1 MASTKEYLNFIL
13 EQLSDLDEIGFR
25 SMMGEYILYYRDKVI
40 GGIYDDRFLV
50 KPVKAAMEMMPDAQ
64 MQVPYESAKGMLA
77 VENVEDK
84 AFLKKL
90 LEMMYPELSESKKR

>member
-50 KPVKAAMEMMPDAQ
+50 KPIMAAMEMMPDAQ

-90 LEMMYPELSESKKR
+90 LEMMYPELSEPKKR